1 MYFGCGLH
9 TAHRSPCSVMLG
21 SAWDM
26 CVDVSFGHFSLLQ
39 VFPLHVGATA
49 QQEIPK
55 GNTLRMPNCIFKS
68 VSALGAVLMNVP
80 IKLARREFV
89 RKKIGQIFYVEMC
102 QEISQRIPN
111 TSFHFSKCFLK
122 SVFLKIE
129 MAFFA

>member
-102 QEISQRIPN
+102 QEESRMK
-111 TSFHFSKCFLK
+111 SLDHFGLSKSLTR
-122 SVFLKIE
+122 SSL
-129 MAFFA
+129 